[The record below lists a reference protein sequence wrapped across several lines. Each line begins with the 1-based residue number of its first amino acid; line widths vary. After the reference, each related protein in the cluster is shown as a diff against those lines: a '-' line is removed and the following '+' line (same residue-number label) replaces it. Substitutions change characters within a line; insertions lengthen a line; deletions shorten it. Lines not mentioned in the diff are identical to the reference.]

1 MSRKKPRKFTVSTR
15 LKARESPT
23 MKRKKWSINE
33 RVGGF
38 SWHLSTSKC
47 FLKITGI
54 YKYKQKINLLETTV
68 AVDIKGRSTKFA
80 LDKCGESA
88 AFILEAEQ
96 VLAIFGLFLGEGNYF
111 LVAQHLFNLK
121 ERFNVGSENKNYLFF
136 RWAFISA
143 CN

>member
-1 MSRKKPRKFTVSTR
+1 
-15 LKARESPT
+15 

-54 YKYKQKINLLETTV
+54 YKYKQKINLLEGPIVT
-68 AVDIKGRSTKFA
+68 AKEDSFAEFA

-96 VLAIFGLFLGEGNYF
+96 ILAIFGLFLGEGSYF